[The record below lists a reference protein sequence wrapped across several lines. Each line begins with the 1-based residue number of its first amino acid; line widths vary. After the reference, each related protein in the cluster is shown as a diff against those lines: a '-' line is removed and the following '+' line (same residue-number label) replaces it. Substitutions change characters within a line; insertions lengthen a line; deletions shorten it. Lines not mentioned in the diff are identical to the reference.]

1 MLTRLSSTLI
11 AVSLCIAGQCQITF
25 EHDDLAVPGDVIE
38 RYVDTIPL
46 FDAGGSGADQVWD
59 FSAAITDEVFITT
72 VTTLVATPYS
82 SSFAGSNLAMTNDA
96 VNYIY
101 FNSTPASLVTTGA
114 AGDFLDDGQN
124 LVVPFNPS
132 LLNHQFPRS
141 FGDHFSD
148 DYALA
153 VEADGAAFSVN
164 RVRLRHRGVVRDT
177 TDAYGQITTPIGT
190 YNALRVKTTDTS
202 TDSIWIKLLS
212 FTPWTFLQ
220 VTESNTTSYSWLAKE
235 TKLAVAEMT
244 FDSLGVP
251 ARFTYTSIPPAI
263 STGMVA
269 IGETGVELY
278 PSPAQD
284 AFTIRLNGSRDFDH
298 VEVFASDGR
307 AMATVALGKRST
319 HTFDSSDWAPGVH
332 LLRFWPSGE
341 GAPLVMRV
349 AVQR

>member
-1 MLTRLSSTLI
+1 MLTRLPSTLI
-11 AVSLCIAGQCQITF
+11 AVALCTAGQCQITF

-38 RYVDTIPL
+38 RYVDSIPQ
-46 FDAGGSGADQVWD
+46 FNAGGSGAEQYWD
-59 FSAAITDEVFITT
+59 FSTAVADEVVTTT
-72 VTTLVATPYS
+72 VTTAAATPYA

-96 VNYIY
+96 VNYVY
-101 FNSTPASLVTTGA
+101 FNSTPASLLTTGA
-114 AGDFLDDGQN
+114 AGDFLNDGQS

-132 LLNHQFPRS
+132 LLSHQFPRT

-164 RVRLRHRGVVRDT
+164 KVRLRHRGVVRDT
-177 TDAYGQITTPIGT
+177 TDAYGQITTPMGT
-190 YNALRVKTTDTS
+190 YEALRVKTTDIS
-202 TDSIWIKLLS
+202 TDSIWIKL
-212 FTPWTFLQ
+212 FAFAPWTFLQ
-220 VTESNTTSYSWLAKE
+220 TTESITTSYSWLAKE

-263 STGMVA
+263 STGMTA
-269 IGETGVELY
+269 IGEAAVELY

-307 AMATVALGKRST
+307 AMASVTLVQRSV
-319 HTFDSSDWAPGVH
+319 HTFDSSDWAPGLY
-332 LLRFWPSGE
+332 LLRFWPVGD
-341 GAPLVMRV
+341 GVPLVLRA